1 VELHVH
7 DAQAFFLLSACHAG
21 WQTVICPIPEGSMKK
36 LAAVLSVVTALVVTA
51 IVQGQGKTEPALNKI
66 TADFAAAYNAKDAA
80 KVAGMYAQDAV
91 VMPPN
96 EPMVKG
102 RAAIE
107 ARLQQEMKEGLKLQ
121 LTPTESAIAGS
132 QAYETGTV
140 TVTLSGGQTL
150 KEKYLVVY
158 KRVGSDWKIAFD
170 IWNSDAPATPK

>member
-1 VELHVH
+1 
-7 DAQAFFLLSACHAG
+7 
-21 WQTVICPIPEGSMKK
+21 
-36 LAAVLSVVTALVVTA
+36 
-51 IVQGQGKTEPALNKI
+51 LNKI